1 MARDR
6 RAEVF
11 QAKEHVTERWVYR
24 RLGRTDHERR
34 VVAIASTLFDLARP
48 LHRLRSPDRRLLR
61 LAALVHDVGRRVDDE
76 THPEAGE
83 RMLARDSYLPLS
95 PAERRAM
102 RYLTR
107 YHRGAVPQIGY
118 DDILLTSDNR
128 KSLRVV
134 LALLRAADA
143 LDNRNISPPR
153 LLIIMKDRRIRV
165 TCFLDQ
171 DNPRLRRIFRRRKK
185 LRLLEELLDCRV
197 EIRVKHVEAV
207 HTVA

>member
-1 MARDR
+1 MLEPR
-6 RAEVF
+6 ETL
-11 QAKEHVTERWVYR
+11 TERWVYR

-34 VVAIASTLFDLARP
+34 VVTIASTLFDLARP
-48 LHRLRSPDRRLLR
+48 LHRLRITDRRLLR

-83 RMLARDSYLPLS
+83 QMLARDTYLPLS
-95 PAERRAM
+95 ATERRAL

-118 DDILLTSDNR
+118 DDVLLAGDNR
-128 KSLRVV
+128 KSLRVI

-143 LDNRNISPPR
+143 LDNRNTAAPR

-165 TCFLDQ
+165 TCFLDE
-171 DNPRLRRIFRRRKK
+171 DNPRLRRIYRRRKK
-185 LRLLEELLDCRV
+185 LRLLEELLNCRV
-197 EIRVKHVEAV
+197 EVRVKHVEAV
-207 HTVA
+207 HTLA